1 MFADLSPVPW
11 MSIAG
16 NRVPGFAGLGIEGS
30 GQFEPTEELD
40 WLDRE
45 RLCPQE
51 IITEDWDAKK
61 GKDNTGNEQAM
72 AVHGIETVNDNEDR
86 LWSCTENGKLRWRT
100 QSNERYIHIFC
111 PGTCQSQ
118 TKDKFKNKQLTK
130 QEKSTKIWH
139 GQIDRHQDTKQIYTR
154 K

>member
-1 MFADLSPVPW
+1 
-11 MSIAG
+11 MSTAG
-16 NRVPGFAGLGIEGS
+16 NRVTGFASLGIEGS

-61 GKDNTGNEQAM
+61 GKDN
-72 AVHGIETVNDNEDR
+72 GIETVNDNEDR

-100 QSNERYIHIFC
+100 PSNERYIHIFFQELAKAKLK
-111 PGTCQSQ
+111 TSLKTNSSQ
-118 TKDKFKNKQLTK
+118 NKKNLQKFDMVKLID
-130 QEKSTKIWH
+130 TKIPSKSIR
-139 GQIDRHQDTKQIYTR
+139 GNKRYGNTTR
-154 K
+154 EWNKTNVEKC